1 MKGNLKMKAINFSNR
16 STLKQMIILSFM
28 LLFLFSAVSFS
39 EENGSKNPSN
49 INTTEA
55 AVLTS
60 SELSSS
66 EMLTIESNM
75 IFSFSIQKGDY
86 VRFSIFDQKGAEIK
100 VLVDEIQ
107 SAGEFS
113 ADLSQADLKKG
124 TYYYR
129 LVVGKHKEVRKLNI
143 LY

>member
-1 MKGNLKMKAINFSNR
+1 MKAINFSNH
-16 STLKQMIILSFM
+16 STLKQMVILSFM
-28 LLFLFSAVSFS
+28 LLFLCTSAALAD
-39 EENGSKNPSN
+39 ENSAKNPS
-49 INTTEA
+49 TVKSTETA
-55 AVLTS
+55 TLTS
-60 SELSSS
+60 SELSNS

-86 VRFSIFDQKGAEIK
+86 VRFSIFDVKGAEIK
-100 VLVDEIQ
+100 VLVDDIQ
-107 SAGEFS
+107 NVGEFS
-113 ADLSQADLKKG
+113 ADLSQADLKTG

>member
-1 MKGNLKMKAINFSNR
+1 MKAINFSNR
-16 STLKQMIILSFM
+16 TTLKQMVMLSFM
-28 LLFLFSAVSFS
+28 LLFLFSAVTFS
-39 EENGSKNPSN
+39 EENGVKNPTKSKS
-49 INTTEA
+49 TET
-55 AVLTS
+55 AVLTAA
-60 SELSSS
+60 ELTNS

-86 VRFSIFDQKGAEIK
+86 VRFSIFDVKGAEIK

-107 SAGEFS
+107 NVGEFS
-113 ADLSQADLKKG
+113 ADLTQADLKAG